1 MIGNIIA
8 DSINLTEI
16 AEQAHGLSGVNKAI
30 KEYNKLTDKSSKSKF
45 AETISQSN
53 TSLGDYLKGL
63 ADANGGLAGY
73 AISLATASLKTVGL
87 RAATMALNATVSLGT
102 SALIESL
109 ISGISYLINYE
120 EKQKEAFENAKQAT
134 EESAKSVRNL
144 KSEMSD
150 TTSKA
155 SSLSSEFAT
164 LVQGVN
170 PLTNEN
176 KDLSTEEYE
185 RFLELSNE
193 LAELFLSLTHN
204 YDENGNAILGLS
216 GDVDT
221 VTASIK
227 RLVEQQ
233 NNLAKADIR
242 NHLEEYV
249 NGTEDTDGVFKVLD
263 GKKKKVKETEKE
275 ARFLKETYD
284 SIINQYGSKYFGQN
298 GNGYNKYLDN
308 VKNKFGQEA
317 YDALLNATNYGEG
330 FGGSKTYNIDF
341 SKLQLDDPTKE
352 KITNSYN
359 TFYQDLQ
366 TTLSI
371 RQSELEAKNKELSD
385 MMMVWVEEH
394 PLYINGNQAFKKAI
408 QTMVGSIQWSDLKMD
423 EENLDEVKQ
432 FIQEIVL
439 NPLVNACKDPDSKLK
454 VTNALNSLFT
464 FDFSNLNYK
473 EANKKIKRYLSVIMD
488 SFNKGKPEDKKK
500 NLADM
505 YDLFNLENYEE
516 ATNKMGNSLTGIASK
531 SAGLLGINPV
541 EYAKLTIYTKDFTQS
556 QAEAWLAATDGA
568 KNADDAIRRYEES
581 LNSTPDLQS
590 KSFFQV
596 WDSIGTSGNEET
608 DKKAEEAKEKLLELA
623 KAEKLTEETLKKS
636 PLAKVFTDAG
646 ISIEEATK
654 KINDMK
660 SSADQLAPIETGIS
674 SISSILDEKE
684 KNWES
689 DEAHNKGISPK
700 TLAGMPKD
708 IKAQTKEYGH
718 FIKVLRTGTSQ
729 MDECYDAAIK
739 LAAAYVKNNNLLDNL
754 TDESEDYFIYFLKQ
768 LGLDNAE
775 SIVNET
781 ITANKEKQK
790 YKSGALE
797 AATKDLTNNTSNES
811 KDFLKTI
818 EDEKE
823 ISSLAKTELADL
835 IAKER
840 IFNSDTLS
848 TSEKVNE
855 LNKLAEAYWGVSDAI
870 QISSAMGADP
880 KYYDN
885 PKDYDNAV
893 KNQWDKTVSNKSN
906 LVLGFSQRLS
916 PINTN
921 PKKQGKKQDKE
932 QDKKQD
938 KENNEQQNRNKSTQ
952 QIDWISRSLD
962 RLSSRLDLV
971 KAQYDNLFNN
981 KKAKNSESL
990 LTLQNKNLN
999 EQYKLLK
1006 KTAKYQGKAQKRYS
1020 NKAKSVQISKNKK
1033 EDKSLKKAVRE
1044 GRINAKKGKKNNLI
1058 AKYGEEKADKIQ
1070 EYQDW
1075 FDKAEEAEKNKINA
1089 QTARRQNRIQKYQ
1102 NKADNA
1108 DKKRS
1113 LAQAR
1118 KENAKTAN
1126 AKKNYINKEKDYI
1139 KSSYN
1144 NQIKAARRE
1153 KDSLK
1158 VKQLKAEKKK
1168 EIRESNIEIHQ
1179 NFADQHQSE
1188 LDRFSAEKENLKTAN
1203 EKNAIIEQ
1211 EKASTSQLY
1220 KEKIE
1225 IARLEGNENEMIQLQ
1240 AEKVKVLREYDVEK
1254 HQNFA
1259 DQYQSELDKFS
1270 AEKENLKTANEKN
1283 AVIDQEKAITSQ
1295 LYEEKIE
1302 IARLAGN
1309 ENEMAQLQA
1318 EKAKELRDFDIEK
1331 HQNLS
1336 NQYQAELD
1344 RYSAEKE
1351 NLKTA
1356 NEKNAVVDQE
1366 TSITSQLYR
1375 EKIEIAKLEGNQ
1387 SEELRLQ
1394 AELSQRL
1401 VALEKEKFDNIVEY
1415 YKNLRKI
1422 NEYQSNNL
1430 KNSLDELEARGLI
1443 ATSKLYT
1450 SQMALNDEKKQN
1462 LQKELSELKQQHDK
1476 IDKES
1481 PTWYDSLDS
1490 IQACEDGLA
1499 ACIRNSI
1506 ELGNAIRNIDWQ
1518 IFEKSSSRMDLI
1530 TSEFDLGIK
1539 LMSNK
1544 KMISDKT
1551 GNFTE
1556 EGIATIGA
1564 YYSKML
1570 LSQENTNNMW
1580 STLETMRRH
1589 IDNKDPGYTD
1599 QKAIDEYNEKY
1610 QEYIDLVG
1618 TEYDLQQHII
1628 DMMKDK
1634 YKADLDHLQDIIN
1647 KRKELLQAE
1656 KDSYDFQKNIE
1667 EKTKNIA
1674 VITKQL
1680 NALGGDDSEEAKT
1693 RIQQLQVS
1701 LDEANKDLQDTEYQ
1715 QWITDQQTMLDNLY
1729 NEYSD
1734 FVDNKLND
1742 VDALLQEAV
1751 TFLGN
1756 LDMSESVLGSLEEY
1770 YKLYGYKTTEDFQKL
1785 KDELG
1790 NSGSIVRAIG
1800 TAATQI
1806 TEYFKTQQKNQSKAD
1821 DVAAMVSK
1829 IGNVFEDVNSIERY
1843 KEAQKAFDSLTTGGV
1858 NGENI
1863 KGYVASSAVS
1873 TLESTGNDID
1883 KIYADVL
1890 NFKNIVSSIGNTNDP
1905 SGYNDENSQK
1915 LEHAYNLYNTL
1926 SSSAKQLVVSH
1937 KNILD
1942 DRKYWYDQNKII
1954 EDRKKKEEEAKKQ
1967 TQIENLDYYIKSTYG
1982 ASAATYATNIRDAS
1996 SAEIGIAGAIK
2007 RRGLNRGDGY
2017 NSPNNDAIS
2026 KIVSLINSS
2035 GMGINIAPTA
2045 EALWNY
2051 MQNIGYSHGGI
2062 ADTLQKLPG
2071 MNGDDGWAT
2080 LKRGEAVLTP
2090 EQTEDFQKLLQNLDV
2105 LNSTVDLYKNIHM
2118 GNVDAAPDRSI
2129 SQSTGDINI
2138 DMSFPGVTNYEEFRQ
2153 KLQSD
2158 PKIES
2163 MFKSMIWDKGSLSK
2177 YNTKM

>member
-1 MIGNIIA
+1 M
-8 DSINLTEI
+8 
-16 AEQAHGLSGVNKAI
+16 
-30 KEYNKLTDKSSKSKF
+30 
-45 AETISQSN
+45 SQSF
-53 TSLGDYLKGL
+53 
-63 ADANGGLAGY
+63 
-73 AISLATASLKTVGL
+73 
-87 RAATMALNATVSLGT
+87 
-102 SALIESL
+102 
-109 ISGISYLINYE
+109 
-120 EKQKEAFENAKQAT
+120 QKW
-134 EESAKSVRNL
+134 
-144 KSEMSD
+144 MID
-150 TTSKA
+150 
-155 SSLSSEFAT
+155 
-164 LVQGVN
+164 
-170 PLTNEN
+170 
-176 KDLSTEEYE
+176 
-185 RFLELSNE
+185 
-193 LAELFLSLTHN
+193 
-204 YDENGNAILGLS
+204 NGNAISTFSSSTKKTVNVLKSLGASLASMGADMIITMGLNGIVTLIDNYVNRVKYAQEGLENFNSNVTESKKNLEAQKNWIEEHGERYEELS
-216 GDVDT
+216 HGVDNYGKNISL
-221 VTASIK
+221 TADEMSEYNSLTKDIESMFPNMISGYNDQNQAIVK
-227 RLVEQQ
+227 MKGSVDELTESYKENVETAFAST
-233 NNLAKADIR
+233 LAKSGENFNNYKTAIEDAESAKETIETILNADTITGFAKKTGGFQFKIGNEFYANDIKKILDDNTYNELVQEVRAMPARSRFSNNNRDFQFSDLSTGLQQKIRAALTTANATIKSETSKVKPILEAFVYANGGKDSGFDSLDKEGKQVIR
-242 NHLEEYV
+242 NIISCLDDNFYKQFDS
-249 NGTEDTDGVFKVLD
+249 DTDMASYFYSYFIDPLKDGLD
-263 GKKKKVKETEKE
+263 NTDLAVKINTLFSINQNDYESYQDYIN
-275 ARFLKETYD
+275 AVNR
-284 SIINQYGSKYFGQN
+284 IINQ
-298 GNGYNKYLDN
+298 
-308 VKNKFGQEA
+308 
-317 YDALLNATNYGEG
+317 
-330 FGGSKTYNIDF
+330 I
-341 SKLQLDDPTKE
+341 
-352 KITNSYN
+352 
-359 TFYQDLQ
+359 
-366 TTLSI
+366 
-371 RQSELEAKNKELSD
+371 KELKD
-385 MMMVWVEEH
+385 AEGN
-394 PLYINGNQAFKKAI
+394 PLYSEDQINGLQNVLGIGKINNNGQLSGRALIDTIKGKYSGINGADDYIETLNEEELRVLYDLKPDEIKGFDDLKKAI
-408 QTMVGSIQWSDLKMD
+408 TDLNTKAKQ
-423 EENLDEVKQ
+423 ETENNV
-432 FIQEIVL
+432 
-439 NPLVNACKDPDSKLK
+439 
-454 VTNALNSLFT
+454 
-464 FDFSNLNYK
+464 
-473 EANKKIKRYLSVIMD
+473 
-488 SFNKGKPEDKKK
+488 
-500 NLADM
+500 
-505 YDLFNLENYEE
+505 
-516 ATNKMGNSLTGIASK
+516 
-531 SAGLLGINPV
+531 
-541 EYAKLTIYTKDFTQS
+541 
-556 QAEAWLAATDGA
+556 
-568 KNADDAIRRYEES
+568 
-581 LNSTPDLQS
+581 QS

-596 WDSIGTSGNEET
+596 WDSIGTSGNEEA

-623 KAEKLTEETLKKS
+623 ETRKLTEEAFKES
-636 PLAKVFTDAG
+636 YLANIFTDAG

-654 KINDMK
+654 KINNMK
-660 SSADQLAPIETGIS
+660 SSADQLASLETGIS
-674 SISSILDEKE
+674 SISSILGEKE

-689 DEAHNKGISPK
+689 KKAHNKGIDPK
-700 TLAGMPKD
+700 TLAGMPED
-708 IKAQTKEYGH
+708 IKAQTKEYEN
-718 FIKVLRTGTSQ
+718 FVKVLGTGTSQ

-739 LAAAYVKNNNLLDNL
+739 LATAYVKDNNLLGNL
-754 TDESEDYFIYFLKQ
+754 TDESKDYYISFFKQ
-768 LGLDNAE
+768 LGIDNAE
-775 SIVNET
+775 SIINDT

-790 YKSGALE
+790 YKSGAFE
-797 AATKDLTNNTSNES
+797 AATKDLTKKTSNES
-811 KDFLKTI
+811 KDFIKTV

-823 ISSLAKTELADL
+823 MSSLAKTELADL

-840 IFNSDTLS
+840 IFNSATLS

-880 KYYDN
+880 RYYDN

-893 KNQWDKTVSNKSN
+893 KDQWDKTVRNKSN

-932 QDKKQD
+932 QDKKLD
-938 KENNEQQNRNKSTQ
+938 KERDKQQQNKNKSTQ
-952 QIDWISRSLD
+952 QIDWISRALD

-971 KAQYDNLFNN
+971 KTQYDNLFNN

-999 EQYKLLK
+999 DQYKLLK
-1006 KTAKYQGKAQKRYS
+1006 KTAKYQGKAQKWYS
-1020 NKAKSVQISKNKK
+1020 NKAKSVQISNNKK

-1044 GRINAKKGKKNNLI
+1044 GRINVKKGKKNNLI
-1058 AKYGEEKADKIQ
+1058 AKYGEEKAGKIQ

-1075 FDKAEEAEKNKINA
+1075 YDKAKEAEKNKINA

-1118 KENAKTAN
+1118 KENATTAN
-1126 AKKNYINKEKDYI
+1126 AKKNYIKNEKKYI
-1139 KSSYN
+1139 RSSYN

-1153 KDSLK
+1153 KDTLK

-1168 EIRESNIEIHQ
+1168 ELRDSNIEIHQ

-1203 EKNAIIEQ
+1203 EKNAVIDQ
-1211 EKASTSQLY
+1211 EKISTSQLY
-1220 KEKIE
+1220 DEKIK
-1225 IARLEGNENEMIQLQ
+1225 IAKLEGKKSEILQLQ
-1240 AEKVKVLREYDVEK
+1240 AEKTKALRDYDIEK

-1259 DQYQSELDKFS
+1259 DQYQSELDKYS

-1295 LYEEKIE
+1295 LYDEKIE

-1366 TSITSQLYR
+1366 KAITSQLYR

-1422 NEYQSNNL
+1422 NEYQSNSLN
-1430 KNSLDELEARGLI
+1430 NSLDELEARGLV
-1443 ATSKLYT
+1443 ATGKLYG
-1450 SQMALNDEKKQN
+1450 SMMALNDEKKQN
-1462 LQKELSELKQQHDK
+1462 IQKELSELKQQHDK
-1476 IDKES
+1476 IEKDS
-1481 PTWYDSLDS
+1481 PEWFNSLDS
-1490 IQACEDGLA
+1490 IQACEDSLA

-1506 ELGNAIRNIDWQ
+1506 ELGNAIRNIDWK
-1518 IFEKSSSRMDLI
+1518 IFEKSSSHMNLMA
-1530 TSEFDLGIK
+1530 SEFDLGIK

-1544 KMISDKT
+1544 KMIDDKT
-1551 GNFTE
+1551 GNFTK

-1570 LSQENTNNMW
+1570 LSKEDTNNMW
-1580 STLETMRRH
+1580 STLETMKRH

-1647 KRKELLQAE
+1647 KRKELLQTE

-1680 NALGGDDSEEAKT
+1680 TALTGDDSEEAKT

-1701 LDEANKDLQDTEYQ
+1701 LDEANKDLQETEYQ

-1734 FVDNKLND
+1734 FIEDKLND

-1756 LDMSESVLGSLEEY
+1756 IDMSESVLESLEEY
-1770 YKLYGYKTTEDFQKL
+1770 YKLYGYKTTEDFQKI

-1790 NSGSIVRAIG
+1790 NNGSIVKAIG
-1800 TAATQI
+1800 TVTTYI

-1821 DVAAMVSK
+1821 GVATMVSK
-1829 IGNVFEDVNSIERY
+1829 IGNVFEDLDAIERY
-1843 KEAQKAFDSLTTGGV
+1843 KETQKAFDSLATGGE

-1863 KGYVASSAVS
+1863 QGYVASSAAS
-1873 TLESTGNDID
+1873 TLESTGKDVE
-1883 KIYADVL
+1883 KIYADVS
-1890 NFKNIVSSIGNTNDP
+1890 NFQNAVSSIGNTNDP
-1905 SGYNDENSQK
+1905 AGYNEENWKKIESAYK
-1915 LEHAYNLYNTL
+1915 LYDALPT
-1926 SSSAKQLVVSH
+1926 SAKQLVGSH

-1954 EDRKKKEEEAKKQ
+1954 DDRKKKEEEEKRQ
-1967 TQIENLDYYIKSTYG
+1967 TQINNLDYYIKSTYG
-1982 ASAATYATNIRDAS
+1982 ASAAAYATNIKDAS
-1996 SAEIGIAGAIK
+1996 PAEIGIAGAIK
-2007 RRGLNRGDGY
+2007 RHGLRRTDGY
-2017 NSPNNDAIS
+2017 NSPNNYAIS
-2026 KIVSLINSS
+2026 KIVENINSS

-2051 MQNIGYSHGGI
+2051 MQNIGYSRGGI
-2062 ADTLQKLPG
+2062 VDTLQKIPG

-2090 EQTEDFQKLLQNLDV
+2090 EQTAAFQKLLQNLDV
-2105 LNSTVDLYKNIHM
+2105 VNPAVDLYKNM
-2118 GNVDAAPDRSI
+2118 KNVDVAPDCMI

-2158 PKIES
+2158 PKIER
-2163 MFKSMIWDKGSLSK
+2163 MFKSMIWDKRSLSK
-2177 YNTKM
+2177 YNTKMYL

>member
-8 DSINLTEI
+8 DSNNLTEI
-16 AEQAHGLSGVNKAI
+16 AEQAHGLTGVNKAI
-30 KEYNKLTDKSSKSKF
+30 KEYNKLTNKSSQSEF
-45 AETISQSN
+45 AEAISQSN
-53 TSLGDYLKGL
+53 TSLGDHLKGL
-63 ADANGGLAGY
+63 NGAKGGLAEY
-73 AISLATASLKTVGL
+73 AISLTAAKMKTIGL
-87 RAATMALNATVSLGT
+87 RAATVALDSAVRLGT

-176 KDLSTEEYE
+176 EDLSMEEYE

-193 LAELFLSLTHN
+193 LAELFPSLTHN

-242 NHLEEYV
+242 DHLEEYV

-263 GKKKKVKETEKE
+263 GKKKKIKETEKE

-298 GNGYNKYLDN
+298 ENGYNKYLDN
-308 VKNKFGQEA
+308 VKNNFGQEA
-317 YDALLNATNYGEG
+317 YDALLNATDYGEG

-371 RQSELEAKNKELSD
+371 RQSELEDKNKELSD
-385 MMMVWVEEH
+385 MMMVWVEEL
-394 PLYINGNQAFKKAI
+394 PLYINSNPAFKKAI
-408 QTMVGSIQWSDLKMD
+408 QTMVSSIQWSDLKMD

-439 NPLVNACKDPDSKLK
+439 NPLANVCKNPDSKLK

-464 FDFSNLNYK
+464 LDFSKLNYK
-473 EANKKIKRYLSVIMD
+473 EANKKIKSYLSVIMD

-516 ATNKMGNSLTGIASK
+516 ATNKMGSSLAGIASK

-541 EYAKLTIYTKDFTQS
+541 EYAKLAIYTKDFTQS

-596 WDSIGTSGNEET
+596 WDSIGTSSNEET

-623 KAEKLTEETLKKS
+623 KAEKLTEEAFKES
-636 PLAKVFTDAG
+636 YLANIFTDAG

-654 KINDMK
+654 KINNMK
-660 SSADQLAPIETGIS
+660 SFADQLAPLEIGIS
-674 SISSILDEKE
+674 SISSILGEKE

-689 DEAHNKGISPK
+689 KKSHNKGIDPK
-700 TLAGMPKD
+700 TLAGMPED
-708 IKAQTKEYGH
+708 IKAQTKEYEN
-718 FIKVLRTGTSQ
+718 FVKVLGTGTSQ
-729 MDECYDAAIK
+729 MDECYEAAIK
-739 LAAAYVKNNNLLDNL
+739 LATAYVKDNNLLGSL
-754 TDESEDYFIYFLKQ
+754 TNESKDYYISFFKQ
-768 LGLDNAE
+768 LGIDNAE
-775 SIVNET
+775 SIINDT

-790 YKSGALE
+790 YKSGAFE
-797 AATKDLTNNTSNES
+797 AATKDLTKKTSNES
-811 KDFLKTI
+811 KDFIKTV

-823 ISSLAKTELADL
+823 MSSLAKTELADL

-840 IFNSDTLS
+840 IFNSATLS

-880 KYYDN
+880 RYYDN

-893 KNQWDKTVSNKSN
+893 KDQWDKTVRNKSN

-932 QDKKQD
+932 QDKKLDKEQD
-938 KENNEQQNRNKSTQ
+938 KQQQNKNKSTQ
-952 QIDWISRSLD
+952 QIDWISRALG

-1006 KTAKYQGKAQKRYS
+1006 KTAKDQGKAQKRYS
-1020 NKAKSVQISKNKK
+1020 NKAKSVQISNNKK

-1044 GRINAKKGKKNNLI
+1044 GRINVKKGKKNNLI
-1058 AKYGEEKADKIQ
+1058 AKYGEEKAGKIQ

-1075 FDKAEEAEKNKINA
+1075 YDKAQEAEKNKINA
-1089 QTARRQNRIQKYQ
+1089 QTSRRQNRIQKYQ

-1118 KENAKTAN
+1118 KENATTAN
-1126 AKKNYINKEKDYI
+1126 AKKNYIKNEKKYI
-1139 KSSYN
+1139 RSSYN

-1153 KDSLK
+1153 KDTLK

-1168 EIRESNIEIHQ
+1168 ELRDSNIEIHQ

-1203 EKNAIIEQ
+1203 EKNAVIDQ
-1211 EKASTSQLY
+1211 EKISTSQLY
-1220 KEKIE
+1220 DEKIK
-1225 IARLEGNENEMIQLQ
+1225 IAKLEGKKSEILQLQ
-1240 AEKVKVLREYDVEK
+1240 AEKTKALRDYDIEK

-1259 DQYQSELDKFS
+1259 DQYQSELDKYS

-1295 LYEEKIE
+1295 LYDEKIE

-1318 EKAKELRDFDIEK
+1318 EKAKALRDFDIEK

-1366 TSITSQLYR
+1366 KAITSQLYR

-1422 NEYQSNNL
+1422 NEYQSNSLN
-1430 KNSLDELEARGLI
+1430 NSLDELEARGLV
-1443 ATSKLYT
+1443 ATGKLYG
-1450 SQMALNDEKKQN
+1450 SMMALNDEKKQN
-1462 LQKELSELKQQHDK
+1462 IQKELSELKQQHDK
-1476 IDKES
+1476 IEKDS
-1481 PTWYDSLDS
+1481 PEWFNSLDS
-1490 IQACEDGLA
+1490 IQACEDSLA

-1506 ELGNAIRNIDWQ
+1506 ELGNAIRNIDWK
-1518 IFEKSSSRMDLI
+1518 IFEKSSSHMNLMA
-1530 TSEFDLGIK
+1530 SEFDLGIK

-1544 KMISDKT
+1544 KMIDDKT
-1551 GNFTE
+1551 GNFTK

-1570 LSQENTNNMW
+1570 LSKEDTNNMW
-1580 STLETMRRH
+1580 STLETMKRH

-1634 YKADLDHLQDIIN
+1634 YKADLDHLQEIIN
-1647 KRKELLQAE
+1647 KRKELLQTE

-1680 NALGGDDSEEAKT
+1680 TALTGDDSEEAKT

-1701 LDEANKDLQDTEYQ
+1701 LDEANKDLQETEYQ

-1734 FVDNKLND
+1734 FIEDKLND

-1756 LDMSESVLGSLEEY
+1756 IDMSESVLESLEEY
-1770 YKLYGYKTTEDFQKL
+1770 YKLYGYKTTEDFQKI

-1790 NSGSIVRAIG
+1790 NNGSIVKAIG
-1800 TAATQI
+1800 TVTTYI

-1821 DVAAMVSK
+1821 GVATMVSK
-1829 IGNVFEDVNSIERY
+1829 IGNVFEDLDAIERY
-1843 KEAQKAFDSLTTGGV
+1843 KETQKAFDSLATGGE

-1863 KGYVASSAVS
+1863 QGYVASSAAS
-1873 TLESTGNDID
+1873 TLESTGKDVD
-1883 KIYADVL
+1883 KIYADVS
-1890 NFKNIVSSIGNTNDP
+1890 NFQNAVSSIGNTNDP
-1905 SGYNDENSQK
+1905 AGYNEENWKKIESAYK
-1915 LEHAYNLYNTL
+1915 LYDAL
-1926 SSSAKQLVVSH
+1926 STSAKQLVGSH

-1942 DRKYWYDQNKII
+1942 NRKYWYDQNKII
-1954 EDRKKKEEEAKKQ
+1954 DDRKKKEEEEKRQ
-1967 TQIENLDYYIKSTYG
+1967 TQINNLDYYIKSTYG
-1982 ASAATYATNIRDAS
+1982 ASAAAYATNIKDAS
-1996 SAEIGIAGAIK
+1996 PAEIGIAGAIERHGL
-2007 RRGLNRGDGY
+2007 RRTDGY

-2026 KIVSLINSS
+2026 KIVENINSS

-2051 MQNIGYSHGGI
+2051 MQNIGYSRGGI
-2062 ADTLQKLPG
+2062 VDTLQKIPG
-2071 MNGDDGWAT
+2071 MNGDDGWVT

-2090 EQTEDFQKLLQNLDV
+2090 EQTAAFQKLLQNLDV
-2105 LNSTVDLYKNIHM
+2105 VNPAVDLYKNM
-2118 GNVDAAPDRSI
+2118 KKVDVAPGRMI
-2129 SQSTGDINI
+2129 SQSMGDINI

-2158 PKIES
+2158 PKIEN
-2163 MFKSMIWDKGSLSK
+2163 MFKSMIWNKGSLSK

>member
-8 DSINLTEI
+8 DSNNLTEI
-16 AEQAHGLSGVNKAI
+16 AEQAHGLTGVNKAI
-30 KEYNKLTDKSSKSKF
+30 KEYNKLTNKSSRSEF
-45 AETISQSN
+45 AEAMSQSN
-53 TSLGDYLKGL
+53 ASLGDHLKGL
-63 ADANGGLAGY
+63 NGAKGGLAGY
-73 AISLATASLKTVGL
+73 AISLTAAKMKTIGL
-87 RAATMALNATVSLGT
+87 RAATVALDSAVRLGT

-109 ISGISYLINYE
+109 ISGISYFINYE

-176 KDLSTEEYE
+176 EDLSMDEYE

-193 LAELFLSLTHN
+193 LAELFPSLTHN

-242 NHLEEYV
+242 DHLEEYV

-263 GKKKKVKETEKE
+263 GKKKKIKETEKE

-284 SIINQYGSKYFGQN
+284 NIINQYGSKYFGQN
-298 GNGYNKYLDN
+298 ENGYNKYLDN
-308 VKNKFGQEA
+308 VKNNFGQEA
-317 YDALLNATNYGEG
+317 YDALLNATDYGEG

-352 KITNSYN
+352 KIINSYN

-371 RQSELEAKNKELSD
+371 RQSELEDKNKELSD
-385 MMMVWVEEH
+385 MMMVWVEEL
-394 PLYINGNQAFKKAI
+394 PLYINSNPAFKKAI
-408 QTMVGSIQWSDLKMD
+408 QTMVSSIQWSDLKMD

-439 NPLVNACKDPDSKLK
+439 NPLANVCKNPNSKLK

-464 FDFSNLNYK
+464 LDFSKLNYK
-473 EANKKIKRYLSVIMD
+473 EANKKIKSYLSVIMD

-516 ATNKMGNSLTGIASK
+516 ATNKMGSSLAGIASK

-541 EYAKLTIYTKDFTQS
+541 EYAKLAIYTKDFTQS

-581 LNSTPDLQS
+581 LNSTPDLQP

-596 WDSIGTSGNEET
+596 WDSIGTSGNEEA

-623 KAEKLTEETLKKS
+623 KAEKLTEEAFKES
-636 PLAKVFTDAG
+636 YLANIFTDAG

-654 KINDMK
+654 KINNMK
-660 SSADQLAPIETGIS
+660 SFADQLAPLEIGIS
-674 SISSILDEKE
+674 SISSILGEKE

-689 DEAHNKGISPK
+689 KKAHNKGIDPK
-700 TLAGMPKD
+700 TLARMPED
-708 IKAQTKEYGH
+708 IKAQTKEYEN
-718 FIKVLRTGTSQ
+718 FVKVLGTGTSQ
-729 MDECYDAAIK
+729 MDECYEAAIK
-739 LAAAYVKNNNLLDNL
+739 LATAYVKDNNLLGSL
-754 TDESEDYFIYFLKQ
+754 TDESKDYYISFFKQ
-768 LGLDNAE
+768 LGIDNAE
-775 SIVNET
+775 SIINET

-790 YKSGALE
+790 YKSGAFE
-797 AATKDLTNNTSNES
+797 AATKDLTKNTSNES
-811 KDFLKTI
+811 KDFIKTV

-823 ISSLAKTELADL
+823 MSSLAKTELADL

-840 IFNSDTLS
+840 IFNSATLS

-880 KYYDN
+880 RYYDN

-893 KNQWDKTVSNKSN
+893 NDQWDKTVRNKSN

-932 QDKKQD
+932 QDKKLDKEQD
-938 KENNEQQNRNKSTQ
+938 KQQQNKNKSTQ
-952 QIDWISRSLD
+952 QIDWISRALG

-1006 KTAKYQGKAQKRYS
+1006 KTAKDQGKAQKRYS

-1044 GRINAKKGKKNNLI
+1044 GRINIKKGKKNNLI
-1058 AKYGEEKADKIQ
+1058 VKYGEEKAGKIQ

-1075 FDKAEEAEKNKINA
+1075 YDKAKEAEKSKINA
-1089 QTARRQNRIQKYQ
+1089 QTARRNNRIQKYQ

-1113 LAQAR
+1113 LAQAQ
-1118 KENAKTAN
+1118 KENATTAS
-1126 AKKNYINKEKDYI
+1126 AKKKYI
-1139 KSSYN
+1139 KNEKTYIRSSYN
-1144 NQIKAARRE
+1144 YQIKAARRE
-1153 KDSLK
+1153 KDTLK
-1158 VKQLKAEKKK
+1158 VKQLKEEKKK
-1168 EIRESNIEIHQ
+1168 ELRDSNIEIHQ

-1188 LDRFSAEKENLKTAN
+1188 LDRFSAEKENLRTAN
-1203 EKNAIIEQ
+1203 N
-1211 EKASTSQLY
+1211 
-1220 KEKIE
+1220 
-1225 IARLEGNENEMIQLQ
+1225 
-1240 AEKVKVLREYDVEK
+1240 
-1254 HQNFA
+1254 
-1259 DQYQSELDKFS
+1259 
-1270 AEKENLKTANEKN
+1270 KN

-1295 LYEEKIE
+1295 LYDEKIE

-1366 TSITSQLYR
+1366 KAITSQLYR

-1394 AELSQRL
+1394 AELSQCL
-1401 VALEKEKFDNIVEY
+1401 VALEKEKFDNIIEY

-1422 NEYQSNNL
+1422 NEYQSNSLN
-1430 KNSLDELEARGLI
+1430 NSLDELEARGLV
-1443 ATSKLYT
+1443 ATSKLYG
-1450 SQMALNDEKKQN
+1450 SMIALNDEKKQN
-1462 LQKELSELKQQHDK
+1462 IQKELSELKQQHDK
-1476 IDKES
+1476 IEKDS
-1481 PTWYDSLDS
+1481 PEWFDSLDS
-1490 IQACEDGLA
+1490 IQACEDSLA

-1506 ELGNAIRNIDWQ
+1506 ELGNATRNIDWK
-1518 IFEKSSSRMDLI
+1518 IFEKSSSHMNLMA
-1530 TSEFDLGIK
+1530 SEFDLGIK

-1544 KMISDKT
+1544 KMIDDKT
-1551 GNFTE
+1551 GNFTK

-1570 LSQENTNNMW
+1570 LSKEDTNNMW
-1580 STLETMRRH
+1580 STLETMKRH

-1618 TEYDLQQHII
+1618 TEYDLQQQII

-1647 KRKELLQAE
+1647 KRKELLQTE

-1680 NALGGDDSEEAKT
+1680 TALTGDDSEEAKT

-1701 LDEANKDLQDTEYQ
+1701 LDEANKDLQETEYQ

-1729 NEYSD
+1729 SEYSD
-1734 FVDNKLND
+1734 FIEDKLND

-1756 LDMSESVLGSLEEY
+1756 IDMSESVLESLEEY
-1770 YKLYGYKTTEDFQKL
+1770 YKLYGYKTTEDFQKI

-1790 NSGSIVRAIG
+1790 NNGSIVKAIG
-1800 TAATQI
+1800 TVTTYI

-1821 DVAAMVSK
+1821 GVATMVSK
-1829 IGNVFEDVNSIERY
+1829 IGNVFEDLDAIERY
-1843 KEAQKAFDSLTTGGV
+1843 KETQKAFDSLVTGGE

-1863 KGYVASSAVS
+1863 QSYVASSAAS
-1873 TLESTGNDID
+1873 TLESTGKDVD
-1883 KIYADVL
+1883 KIYADVS
-1890 NFKNIVSSIGNTNDP
+1890 NFQNAVSSIGNTNDP
-1905 SGYNDENSQK
+1905 AGYNEENWKKIELAYK
-1915 LEHAYNLYNTL
+1915 LYDALPT
-1926 SSSAKQLVVSH
+1926 SAKQLVGSH

-1942 DRKYWYDQNKII
+1942 NRKYWYDQNKII
-1954 EDRKKKEEEAKKQ
+1954 DDRKKKEEEEKKRQ
-1967 TQIENLDYYIKSTYG
+1967 TQINNLDYYIKSTYG
-1982 ASAATYATNIRDAS
+1982 AKATAYATNIKNAS
-1996 SAEIGIAGAIK
+1996 PAEIGIANAIR
-2007 RRGLNRGDGY
+2007 RRGLNRSDGY
-2017 NSPNNDAIS
+2017 NSPNNNAIS
-2026 KIVSLINSS
+2026 KIVENINSS

-2045 EALWNY
+2045 DALWNY
-2051 MQNIGYSHGGI
+2051 MQNIGYSRGGI
-2062 ADTLQKLPG
+2062 VDTLQKIPG

-2090 EQTEDFQKLLQNLDV
+2090 EQTEDFQKLLQNLGV
-2105 LNSTVDLYKNIHM
+2105 LNPAVDLYKNMHM
-2118 GNVDAAPDRSI
+2118 KNVDVAPDCMI
-2129 SQSTGDINI
+2129 NQSTGDINI
-2138 DMSFPGVTNYEEFRQ
+2138 DMSFPGITNYEEFRQ

-2158 PKIES
+2158 PKIER

-2177 YNTKM
+2177 YNTKMYL

>member
-1 MIGNIIA
+1 M
-8 DSINLTEI
+8 
-16 AEQAHGLSGVNKAI
+16 
-30 KEYNKLTDKSSKSKF
+30 SKSF
-45 AETISQSN
+45 
-53 TSLGDYLKGL
+53 
-63 ADANGGLAGY
+63 
-73 AISLATASLKTVGL
+73 
-87 RAATMALNATVSLGT
+87 
-102 SALIESL
+102 
-109 ISGISYLINYE
+109 
-120 EKQKEAFENAKQAT
+120 QKW
-134 EESAKSVRNL
+134 
-144 KSEMSD
+144 MID
-150 TTSKA
+150 
-155 SSLSSEFAT
+155 
-164 LVQGVN
+164 
-170 PLTNEN
+170 
-176 KDLSTEEYE
+176 
-185 RFLELSNE
+185 
-193 LAELFLSLTHN
+193 
-204 YDENGNAILGLS
+204 NGNAISTFSSSTKKTVNVLKGLCASLASMGADMIITMGLNGIVTFIDNYANRVKYAQEGLENFNSNVTESKKNLETQKNWIEEHGERYVELSRGVDNYGKNVSLTADEMSEYNSLTKDIESMFPNMIS
-216 GDVDT
+216 GYNDQNQAIVKMKGSVDELT
-221 VTASIK
+221 ESYKTN
-227 RLVEQQ
+227 VEAAYSST
-233 NNLAKADIR
+233 LAKSSNGFNDYKTAILLPKNRKEQISEIISGNTKLKDVVAVESPFVNDGENGLIKDVNGFITGIDTDILDEETIKQLQEETKNSEKTFDQLSSSLQQKIRAALTTANATIKSETSKVKPILEAFVYANGGKDSGFDSLDEEGKQVIR
-242 NHLEEYV
+242 NVISCLDDNFYKQFDS
-249 NGTEDTDGVFKVLD
+249 DTDMASYFYSYFIDPLKDGLD
-263 GKKKKVKETEKE
+263 NTDLAVKINTLFSINQNDYESYQDYIN
-275 ARFLKETYD
+275 AVNR
-284 SIINQYGSKYFGQN
+284 IINQ
-298 GNGYNKYLDN
+298 
-308 VKNKFGQEA
+308 
-317 YDALLNATNYGEG
+317 
-330 FGGSKTYNIDF
+330 I
-341 SKLQLDDPTKE
+341 
-352 KITNSYN
+352 
-359 TFYQDLQ
+359 
-366 TTLSI
+366 
-371 RQSELEAKNKELSD
+371 KELKD
-385 MMMVWVEEH
+385 AEGN
-394 PLYINGNQAFKKAI
+394 PLYSEDQINGLQNLLGIGKINNNGQLSGRALIDTIKGKYSGINGADDYIETLNEEELRVLYDLKPDEIKGFDDLKKAI
-408 QTMVGSIQWSDLKMD
+408 TDLNTKAKQ
-423 EENLDEVKQ
+423 ETENKVK
-432 FIQEIVL
+432 
-439 NPLVNACKDPDSKLK
+439 
-454 VTNALNSLFT
+454 
-464 FDFSNLNYK
+464 
-473 EANKKIKRYLSVIMD
+473 
-488 SFNKGKPEDKKK
+488 
-500 NLADM
+500 
-505 YDLFNLENYEE
+505 
-516 ATNKMGNSLTGIASK
+516 
-531 SAGLLGINPV
+531 
-541 EYAKLTIYTKDFTQS
+541 
-556 QAEAWLAATDGA
+556 
-568 KNADDAIRRYEES
+568 
-581 LNSTPDLQS
+581 S

-596 WDSIGTSGNEET
+596 WDSIGTSGNEEA
-608 DKKAEEAKEKLLELA
+608 DKKAEDSKEKLLELA
-623 KAEKLTEETLKKS
+623 ETRKLTEEAFKES
-636 PLAKVFTDAG
+636 YLANIFTEAG

-654 KINDMK
+654 KINNMK
-660 SSADQLAPIETGIS
+660 SSADQLASLETGIS
-674 SISSILDEKE
+674 SISSILGEKE

-689 DEAHNKGISPK
+689 KKAHNKGIDPK
-700 TLAGMPKD
+700 TLAGMPED
-708 IKAQTKEYGH
+708 IKAQTKEYEN
-718 FIKVLRTGTSQ
+718 FVKVLGTGTSQ

-739 LAAAYVKNNNLLDNL
+739 LATAYVKDNNFLGNL
-754 TDESEDYFIYFLKQ
+754 TDESKDYYISFFKQ
-768 LGLDNAE
+768 LGIDNAE
-775 SIVNET
+775 SIINDT

-790 YKSGALE
+790 YKSGAFE
-797 AATKDLTNNTSNES
+797 AATKDLTKNTSNES
-811 KDFLKTI
+811 KDFIKTV

-823 ISSLAKTELADL
+823 MSSLAKTELADL

-840 IFNSDTLS
+840 IFNSATLS

-880 KYYDN
+880 RYYDN

-893 KNQWDKTVSNKSN
+893 KDQWDKTVRNKSN

-932 QDKKQD
+932 QDKKLD
-938 KENNEQQNRNKSTQ
+938 KERDKQQQNKNKSTQ
-952 QIDWISRSLD
+952 QIDWISRALG

-1006 KTAKYQGKAQKRYS
+1006 KTAKDQGKAQKRYS
-1020 NKAKSVQISKNKK
+1020 NKAKSVQISNNKK

-1044 GRINAKKGKKNNLI
+1044 GRINVKKGKKNNLI
-1058 AKYGEEKADKIQ
+1058 AKYGEEKAGKIQ

-1075 FDKAEEAEKNKINA
+1075 YDKAKEAEKNKINA

-1118 KENAKTAN
+1118 KENATTAN
-1126 AKKNYINKEKDYI
+1126 AKKNYIKNEKKYI
-1139 KSSYN
+1139 RSSYN

-1153 KDSLK
+1153 KDTLK

-1168 EIRESNIEIHQ
+1168 ELRDSNIEIHQ

-1203 EKNAIIEQ
+1203 EKNAVIDQ
-1211 EKASTSQLY
+1211 EKISTSQLY
-1220 KEKIE
+1220 DEKIK
-1225 IARLEGNENEMIQLQ
+1225 IAKLEGKKSEILQLQ
-1240 AEKVKVLREYDVEK
+1240 AEKTKALRDYDIEK

-1259 DQYQSELDKFS
+1259 DQYQSELDKYS

-1295 LYEEKIE
+1295 LYDEKIE

-1366 TSITSQLYR
+1366 KAITSQLYR

-1422 NEYQSNNL
+1422 NEYQSNSLN
-1430 KNSLDELEARGLI
+1430 NSLDELEARGLV
-1443 ATSKLYT
+1443 ATGKLYG
-1450 SQMALNDEKKQN
+1450 SMMALNDEKKQN
-1462 LQKELSELKQQHDK
+1462 IQKELSELKQQHDK
-1476 IDKES
+1476 IKKDS
-1481 PTWYDSLDS
+1481 PEWFDSLDS
-1490 IQACEDGLA
+1490 IQACEDSLA

-1506 ELGNAIRNIDWQ
+1506 ELGNAIRNIDWK
-1518 IFEKSSSRMDLI
+1518 IFEKSSSHMNLMA
-1530 TSEFDLGIK
+1530 SEFDLGIK

-1544 KMISDKT
+1544 KMIDDKT
-1551 GNFTE
+1551 GNFTK

-1570 LSQENTNNMW
+1570 LSKEDTNNMW
-1580 STLETMRRH
+1580 STLETMKRH

-1647 KRKELLQAE
+1647 KRKELLQTE

-1680 NALGGDDSEEAKT
+1680 TALTGDDSEEAKT

-1701 LDEANKDLQDTEYQ
+1701 LDEANKDLQETEYQ

-1734 FVDNKLND
+1734 FIEDKLND

-1756 LDMSESVLGSLEEY
+1756 IDMSESVLESLEEY
-1770 YKLYGYKTTEDFQKL
+1770 YKLYGYKTTEDFQKI

-1790 NSGSIVRAIG
+1790 NNGSIVKAIG
-1800 TAATQI
+1800 TVTTYI

-1821 DVAAMVSK
+1821 GVATMVSK
-1829 IGNVFEDVNSIERY
+1829 IGNVFEDLDAIERY
-1843 KEAQKAFDSLTTGGV
+1843 KETQKAFDSLATGGE

-1863 KGYVASSAVS
+1863 QGYVASSAAS
-1873 TLESTGNDID
+1873 TLESTGKDVE
-1883 KIYADVL
+1883 KIYADVS
-1890 NFKNIVSSIGNTNDP
+1890 NFQNAVSSIGNTNDP
-1905 SGYNDENSQK
+1905 AGYNEENWKKIESAYK
-1915 LEHAYNLYNTL
+1915 LYDALPT
-1926 SSSAKQLVVSH
+1926 SAKQLVGSH

-1954 EDRKKKEEEAKKQ
+1954 DDRKKKEEEEKRQ
-1967 TQIENLDYYIKSTYG
+1967 TQINNLDYYIKSTYG
-1982 ASAATYATNIRDAS
+1982 ASAAAYATNIKDAS
-1996 SAEIGIAGAIK
+1996 PAEIGIAGAIERHGL
-2007 RRGLNRGDGY
+2007 RRTDGY
-2017 NSPNNDAIS
+2017 NSPNNYAIS
-2026 KIVSLINSS
+2026 KIVENINSS

-2051 MQNIGYSHGGI
+2051 MQNIGYSRGGI
-2062 ADTLQKLPG
+2062 VDTLQKIPG

-2090 EQTEDFQKLLQNLDV
+2090 EQTAAFQKLLQNLDV
-2105 LNSTVDLYKNIHM
+2105 VNPAVDLYKNM
-2118 GNVDAAPDRSI
+2118 KNVDVAPDCMI

-2158 PKIES
+2158 PKIER
-2163 MFKSMIWDKGSLSK
+2163 MFKSMIWDKRSLSK
-2177 YNTKM
+2177 YNTKMYL